1 MIIKA
6 QVVFVADLVA
16 FPPYM
21 YIPCNSNRLLF
32 NILVVMF
39 NSSHTNSYYHR
50 FNYQKQKTN
59 NTSPG
64 ANRITFKAIIDKYF
78 YKRKF
83 YESYIS
89 GFKNEYIYIY
99 IIN

>member
-21 YIPCNSNRLLF
+21 YIPCNSNRQLF

-39 NSSHTNSYYHR
+39 HSSHTNRYYHR

-59 NTSPG
+59 NTSPFFRSKQ
-64 ANRITFKAIIDKYF
+64 NYFFKDIIAKYF
-78 YKRKF
+78 YQRKL
-83 YESYIS
+83 YKSYIT
-89 GFKNEYIYIY
+89 GFKYEFIY
-99 IIN
+99 N